1 MSRIAVNG
9 AGGRM
14 GRAITR
20 ILLERGHQ
28 IAGAY
33 EISGSSL
40 LGRDAGLVAGLEP
53 VGLSISEKPDEFSS
67 DIDVVIDFSSPP
79 ASISVAMA
87 ARAAKIALVTGTT
100 GFTQHERG
108 LIENAGEDI
117 PLIFAPNMSPGVNL
131 LFRLTEMAARVLNSG
146 YDIEVL
152 ESHHRF
158 KKDAPSGTAKKLVEI
173 IRQSS
178 PGLANLHE
186 ITDRTAHAR
195 ERESSEVGMSVV
207 RGGDIVGEHTVF
219 FIGMGERIEL
229 THRATNR
236 DTLARGAVI
245 AAEFLL
251 RKPPGL
257 YTMYDVLG
265 I

>member
-14 GRAITR
+14 GRAIIR
-20 ILLERGHQ
+20 ILLERGHR

-33 EISGSSL
+33 EIPSSSL

-53 VGLSISEKPDEFSS
+53 IGLSISEMPKSFSS
-67 DIDVVIDFSSPP
+67 DIELVIDFSSPL
-79 ASISVAMA
+79 ASISVANA
-87 ARAAKIALVTGTT
+87 ARAAKTALVMGTT
-100 GFTQHERG
+100 GFTQEERVS
-108 LIENAGEDI
+108 IENAGADI
-117 PLIFAPNMSPGVNL
+117 PLILAPNMSPGVNL

-178 PGLANLHE
+178 PELVGLSE
-186 ITDRTAHAR
+186 INDRTVCSR
-195 ERESSEVGMSVV
+195 EREPSEVGMSVI

-236 DTLARGAVI
+236 DTLARGAVV
-245 AAEFLL
+245 AAEFLY